1 MMAYKTISWTIERE
15 NISCFSCKFL
25 MLIFQ
30 ICYFSIS
37 LIFPTLI
44 VACTFP
50 VLLIIVKAM
59 LIINNGKEL
68 KKLGYIMTLS
78 EGQMESFC
86 QLGLQLYIIME
97 KPDRHPSNVQLFALE
112 ASILT
117 LIMVQV
123 NTYFAKNPLGFM
135 DDLKRKL
142 FIFPVFLLKN
152 AFILG
157 TSAFVASV
165 SPTAFVINVSIYCAI
180 ILLIGFFRTTCTMFG
195 AKKYI
200 CSNVFIGIIF
210 FLYPLCLLAYATY
223 ISQER
228 YYFYGNISSLL
239 LDIIL
244 IVTGIIYAILASL
257 TAYFTS
263 EKSRKMTLLYP
274 IHV

>member
-1 MMAYKTISWTIERE
+1 MTHISVILVHFCIIFFYLIQLLSSSYNCFEIDQVWGWLTISYIFLPGLPFAVMMAYKTISWTIERE

-97 KPDRHPSNVQLFALE
+97 KPDRHPSNVQLFALS
-112 ASILT
+112 ASILM
-117 LIMVQV
+117 LIKVQV
-123 NTYFAKNPLGFM
+123 NTYFAKSPSEEFM
-135 DDLKRKL
+135 DDLQRKL

-180 ILLIGFFRTTCTMFG
+180 ILLIVFYRTTCTMFG

-210 FLYPLCLLAYATY
+210 FFTL
-223 ISQER
+223 
-228 YYFYGNISSLL
+228 F
-239 LDIIL
+239 
-244 IVTGIIYAILASL
+244 AS
-257 TAYFTS
+257 
-263 EKSRKMTLLYP
+263 
-274 IHV
+274 